1 MSSNINFDTTPQLTH
16 AAWRKSSRTGGGS
29 GGGGNCVE
37 VAIRSKIVNV
47 RDSKEPYMDTLAFS
61 SDQWQNLIR
70 GVKHGE
76 FNL

>member
-1 MSSNINFDTTPQLTH
+1 MTKTTTPGPMDEV
-16 AAWRKSSRTGGGS
+16 AIGVWRKSSRTGSGS

-37 VAIRSKIVNV
+37 VAIKPKIVNI
-47 RDSKEPYMDTLAFS
+47 RDSKEPHTGILTFS

-70 GVKHGE
+70 GVKNEE

>member
-1 MSSNINFDTTPQLTH
+1 MTSTINFRTTCELTC
-16 AAWRKSSRTGGGS
+16 AVWRKSSRTGGGS

-37 VAIRSKIVNV
+37 VAVSSGIVGV
-47 RDSKEPYMDTLAFS
+47 RDSKDPYKSILTLSF
-61 SDQWQNLIR
+61 DQWKKLIR